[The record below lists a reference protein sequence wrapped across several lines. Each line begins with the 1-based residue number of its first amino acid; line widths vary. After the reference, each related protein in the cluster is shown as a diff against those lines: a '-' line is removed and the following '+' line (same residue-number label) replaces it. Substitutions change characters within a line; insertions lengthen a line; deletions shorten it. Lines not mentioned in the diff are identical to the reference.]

1 MAADTRLPSASSPD
15 DGREARAASG
25 GDDALATRLAT
36 VRGSIADA
44 ARVAGRSVDEL
55 TLVVVT
61 KYHPASLVR
70 DLAALGVTDV
80 GENRHQE
87 AQAKAA
93 ELADL
98 GLTWHFVGQLQSKKA
113 RQVRRYADVVHSL
126 DRDSVVDAFAPTE
139 AEPDPRVVEG
149 FVQVNLTDDP
159 GRGGVQPDAVEAMV
173 ERVLAT
179 GTVRLRG
186 VMAVAPLEG
195 SPRAAFARLR
205 TISERVASLAPG
217 ATDISAGMSGDH
229 AEAIAEGATHLRI
242 GTAITGNRPVAP

>member
-1 MAADTRLPSASSPD
+1 VAAETRLQTVDRDGLEARLASVRSAITD
-15 DGREARAASG
+15 AARAA
-25 GDDALATRLAT
+25 
-36 VRGSIADA
+36 
-44 ARVAGRSVDEL
+44 GRSADEL

-70 DLAALGVTDV
+70 ELAALGVTDV

-98 GLTWHFVGQLQSKKA
+98 DLTWHFVGQLQSKKA
-113 RQVRRYADVVHSL
+113 RQARRYADVVQSL
-126 DRDSVVDAFAPTE
+126 DRDSVVDAFAPTD
-139 AEPDPRVVEG
+139 AEPDPRVIDG

-159 GRGGVQPDAVEAMV
+159 GRGGVQPEDVEAMA

-179 GTVRLRG
+179 RTVRLRG
-186 VMAVAPLEG
+186 VMAVAPLDEE
-195 SPRAAFARLR
+195 PRRAFARLR
-205 TISERVASLAPG
+205 AISERVVSLAPD
-217 ATDISAGMSGDH
+217 ATDVSAGMSGDF

>member
-1 MAADTRLPSASSPD
+1 MAAETRLQTVDRDGLEARLASVRSAITD
-15 DGREARAASG
+15 AARAA
-25 GDDALATRLAT
+25 
-36 VRGSIADA
+36 
-44 ARVAGRSVDEL
+44 GRSADEL

-70 DLAALGVTDV
+70 ELAALGVTDV

-98 GLTWHFVGQLQSKKA
+98 DLTWHFVGQLQSKKA
-113 RQVRRYADVVHSL
+113 RQARRYADVVQSL
-126 DRDSVVDAFAPTE
+126 DRDSVVDAFAPTD
-139 AEPDPRVVEG
+139 AEPDPRVIDG

-159 GRGGVQPDAVEAMV
+159 GRGGVQPEDVEAMA

-186 VMAVAPLEG
+186 VMAVAPLDEE
-195 SPRAAFARLR
+195 PRRAFVRLR
-205 TISERVASLAPG
+205 AISERVVSLAPG
-217 ATDISAGMSGDH
+217 ATDVSAGMSGDF